1 MLLWL
6 LCVTLRPPPPPHSCP
21 LKNNECVTPLD
32 VGVNAHADALLFSFK
47 PQDSSQVES
56 STKENETVEIVNEK
70 SFGVKYSLIPCSHS
84 LHLFCHLCVS
94 NCESP
99 VAGSCLIKSEAWNC
113 VIILVAGPATRVCVC
128 VCVIE
133 VVIVH
138 LFTRVRCRG
147 ILLVSV
153 SEMKLAQIHSHCLS
167 VIKQKK

>member
-1 MLLWL
+1 MRLGMFQIKRKK
-6 LCVTLRPPPPPHSCP
+6 CIKHKSISAIVAAVSHITTPPPPHTHSCP

-99 VAGSCLIKSEAWNC
+99 VAGSCLIKSEA
-113 VIILVAGPATRVCVC
+113 
-128 VCVIE
+128 
-133 VVIVH
+133 
-138 LFTRVRCRG
+138 
-147 ILLVSV
+147 
-153 SEMKLAQIHSHCLS
+153 
-167 VIKQKK
+167 